1 MNILIY
7 LLAAAIVGYIASLIM
22 KTNSKQGLL
31 LDIIVG
37 VVGAFIAGYLIT
49 PLFNI
54 GTINDGI
61 NLSTMLVSLGGAVIL
76 LFILKLLRRK

>member
-31 LDIIVG
+31 LDIVVG
-37 VVGAFIAGYLIT
+37 VVGAFIAGYLLT

-76 LFILKLLRRK
+76 LFVLKLLRKK

>member
-31 LDIIVG
+31 LDIVVG

>member
-54 GTINDGI
+54 GTINDGV